1 MRNKVLIFLC
11 FLLFSNCCLVN
22 AQRTKDLTGKVTAN
36 GEDVTGVVVKNI
48 TTENAT
54 ITNDEGLFEIPVH
67 LNDTLIF
74 LAVQYKNKV
83 LPVASE
89 IFNTDFVTVP
99 LVDFVNELDEVVVSP
114 YNLSGAIDKDI
125 QNLTL
130 EKDVSAEALGLPNA
144 NVKIIT
150 QSERKLQEASKMSVT
165 GGGGF
170 GGAGGAFS
178 INPIINAIT
187 GRTKMLKKR
196 VAVDKKYT
204 QTQAAQASFEVIFFT
219 QTLKIPE
226 GNIDDF
232 MYYCEVDTAFQ
243 KTIETGDQLKLWE
256 FLRVKSSEYR
266 KNNSLSEK

>member
-130 EKDVSAEALGLPNA
+130 EKDVSAEALGLPNS

-150 QSERKLQEASKMSVT
+150 QSERKLQEASKGMYSLKAPLAVN
-165 GGGGF
+165 
-170 GGAGGAFS
+170 

-256 FLRVKSSEYR
+256 FLRVKSLEYR